1 VLIILSTEGL
11 LLGWDGLAV
20 VKRSPRVGRGW
31 DGAGGANT
39 GLILDLGLKESTELR
54 LGTLDL
60 DLECS
65 LWLWG
70 EKDGLSSSIGTDLM
84 EKSDL
89 TDNVGELLLST
100 LYMELRD
107 DGGGRVMLGRTREG
121 GRSWGMEGGGREK
134 LGGTK
139 AAAGGLNA

>member
-1 VLIILSTEGL
+1 MEET
-11 LLGWDGLAV
+11 
-20 VKRSPRVGRGW
+20 
-31 DGAGGANT
+31 
-39 GLILDLGLKESTELR
+39 
-54 LGTLDL
+54 DL

-107 DGGGRVMLGRTREG
+107 DGGGRVMLGKTREG
-121 GRSWGMEGGGREK
+121 GRSWGMEGGGREE
-134 LGGTK
+134 LGGAK